1 MYLRKNGQSSVAPVA
16 FLHTQYSQCAQ
27 IHEFRLFSMSK
38 DLMKEAMPHARVAVA
53 YACDV
58 CNEDNANTELY
69 SEKEG
74 DNPQTMT

>member
-1 MYLRKNGQSSVAPVA
+1 
-16 FLHTQYSQCAQ
+16 
-27 IHEFRLFSMSK
+27 MSK